1 MMNELRN
8 AAVEFR
14 TAMAAVGS
22 ARNRLAEAVAAEADA
37 PNKHE
42 WPREVRDALW
52 AAAMGDCAGPS
63 CPRNSRCRKTGF
75 EHRRSEKVIAKRRE
89 QLSRTWN

>member
-1 MMNELRN
+1 MVSNELRN

-42 WPREVRDALW
+42 WPREVRDALGQLRNRLRGAELPEIL
-52 AAAMGDCAGPS
+52 AAAKLVSNIEG
-63 CPRNSRCRKTGF
+63 
-75 EHRRSEKVIAKRRE
+75 AKK
-89 QLSRTWN
+89 